1 MRTLVDEGVD
11 DGSAAPDSA
20 DAPRRSAVLAA
31 LGVAAAVAVGAAL
44 RFVSTSALWLD
55 EALSVNIASLAP
67 GDILEALR
75 HDGHPPLYYLLLH
88 YWMELVGDGDTV
100 VRALS
105 GLIGVATLPFAW
117 VAGRRIAGTAGA
129 RWSVVVLA
137 LSPYAIRYSSETRM
151 YSLVMLLSLV
161 GYLLVDDALRPAADP
176 SGNGADRRSG
186 PTPLR
191 LAGIALVS
199 GLLLLTHYWSFY
211 LLGTVGLLLV
221 LRWWRV
227 PATRRATLRVILA
240 IAAGGLLFLPWLGGF
255 LYQGSHTG
263 TPWGSPYRPTEL
275 VQSTLNDLGGGVFSE
290 AFLSAT
296 VTLFLLTLALMVVR
310 ASRTELVLD
319 LRTTPLV
326 RRELAVA
333 LGTLALGCVAGY
345 ATNAAYQSRYAAVVV
360 PLVLL
365 GVAAGLTRLV
375 GVARL
380 AVAAFWVVLAFA
392 GVVWLQTYERTQ
404 APDAAAAIAAQAEPG
419 DVVVYC
425 PDQLGPAYSRALDA
439 EGLDVVHLAYPELG
453 DPQLVDWV
461 DYADRNGAA
470 DPVALAEE
478 VRLRAEGHGIF
489 VVWMGEYQT
498 FGDQCER
505 LVGNL
510 GRGEQLLG
518 EDSAGFYEPAN
529 VHWFPAGRAD
539 AAPTEP
545 AGG

>member
-11 DGSAAPDSA
+11 DGSAAPGEV
-20 DAPRRSAVLAA
+20 APTRRSATLAPLAVGAAVA
-31 LGVAAAVAVGAAL
+31 LGVAL
-44 RFVSTSALWLD
+44 RFFSTSALWLD
-55 EALSVNIASLAP
+55 EALSVNIASLSP

-88 YWMELVGDGDTV
+88 YWMELVGDGDAA

-105 GLIGVATLPFAW
+105 GVIGVATLPVAW
-117 VAGRRIAGTAGA
+117 VAGRRIAGIDGA

-151 YSLVMLLSLV
+151 YSLVMLLSLL
-161 GYLLVDDALRPAADP
+161 GYLLVDDALGLRDGRP
-176 SGNGADRRSG
+176 R

-191 LAGIALVS
+191 LAGIALVA
-199 GLLLLTHYWSFY
+199 GLMLLTHYWSFY
-211 LLGTVGLLLV
+211 LLGSVGLLLL
-221 LRWWRV
+221 LRWWRA
-227 PATRRATLRVILA
+227 PESRPPTLRVILA
-240 IAAGGLLFLPWLGGF
+240 VAAGGVLFLPWLGGF
-255 LYQGSHTG
+255 VYQGSHTG

-275 VQSTLNDLGGGVFSE
+275 VQSTLADMGGGVFSE
-290 AFLSAT
+290 AFLAGA
-296 VTLFLLTLALMVVR
+296 VTLILLALGLLVVR
-310 ASRTELVLD
+310 ASRTELALD

-333 LGTLALGCVAGY
+333 ITTLAVGCVAGY

-375 GVARL
+375 GPARL
-380 AVAAFWVVLAFA
+380 VAGAAWVGLAFT

-404 APDAAAAIAAQAEPG
+404 APVAADAIAAEAQPG

-439 EGLDVVHLAYPELG
+439 KGLDVVQLAYPGLG
-453 DPQLVDWV
+453 DPTLVDWV

-470 DPVALAEE
+470 DPAALADE
-478 VRLRAEGHGIF
+478 VRERADGRGIF

-498 FGDQCER
+498 FGEQCEA
-505 LVGNL
+505 LVSSL
-510 GRGEQLLG
+510 GQGEQIVR
-518 EDSAGFYEPAN
+518 EDSAGFFEPAN

-539 AAPTEP
+539 EAA